1 MEGKWRRGFSQR
13 PRSGGILRAREKKIV
28 LLRHARVIFSQ
39 VKRKS
44 NSRSKSRR
52 IGGMEVADRGSHGQH
67 DQSGQVRVQ
76 RAGRQDQMHFRTC
89 VCSEIEYDRRDS
101 NRCVVQGCSRK
112 AMIECWALVFFE
124 TEMFIK
130 KNSEMGSD
138 TDIQIVMGACGEP
151 TRQ

>member
-1 MEGKWRRGFSQR
+1 MK
-13 PRSGGILRAREKKIV
+13 
-28 LLRHARVIFSQ
+28 
-39 VKRKS
+39 
-44 NSRSKSRR
+44 
-52 IGGMEVADRGSHGQH
+52 
-67 DQSGQVRVQ
+67 VQ

-89 VCSEIEYDRRDS
+89 VCGEIECDRRDS

-112 AMIECWALVFFE
+112 AMIECWALVFE

-138 TDIQIVMGACGEP
+138 KDIQIVMGACGEP